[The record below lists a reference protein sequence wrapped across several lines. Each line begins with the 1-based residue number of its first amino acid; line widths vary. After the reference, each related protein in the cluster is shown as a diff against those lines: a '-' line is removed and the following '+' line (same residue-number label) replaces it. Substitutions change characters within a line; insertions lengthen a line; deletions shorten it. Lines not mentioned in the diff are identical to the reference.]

1 MQIKC
6 VIQVGFK
13 QMARFLKKEFMTLK
27 KFLKITQQFTVRLI
41 RIINKNNDFFL
52 KIISCL
58 YLTVG
63 STGADRK
70 QGDKEMGLTCNKGPT
85 WNQGNCL

>member
-1 MQIKC
+1 MC
-6 VIQVGFK
+6 YSSWIQANGQVSKKGIYDSQKVFK
-13 QMARFLKKEFMTLK
+13 NHTAFSL
-27 KFLKITQQFTVRLI
+27 VRLI